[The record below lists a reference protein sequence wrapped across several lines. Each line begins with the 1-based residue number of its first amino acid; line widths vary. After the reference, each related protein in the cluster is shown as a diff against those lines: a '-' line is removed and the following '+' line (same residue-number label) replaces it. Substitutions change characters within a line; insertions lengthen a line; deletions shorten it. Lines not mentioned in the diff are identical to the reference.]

1 MKKIFTFASAALV
14 AAAAVAAPKAS
25 MLKAEMTPEAQ
36 QKFASHIAMIQ
47 NKDLASIDGEIIGK
61 RTCQVGNLIW
71 DMYAIRTGK
80 VVDNITFTGENGE
93 EVKATFD
100 EFPLYA
106 VEYCIEATNATTGA
120 GVSMIASML
129 FWPSEYYRQC
139 FTWEGPWSET
149 TGSNGKVYYDIPV
162 EYRNYEIVPFED
174 LVGENSV
181 LAAPFKFTGYV
192 APFAYP
198 NPENEKQYVQI
209 ENYQMLNYG
218 GLSYNNR
225 DISITTDFDPK
236 TMGGNAVPTVTFQ
249 EYDSSDEYMLID
261 NKYYF
266 AYVTLDANGN
276 VTGTNGN
283 GQMTLTYDGEG
294 FTKGF
299 GPRTYDIDLVTFHLF
314 NAGLF
319 DEDNNAFYEYTADE
333 EPLQQYFI
341 KFGNDQ
347 IQGIGVG
354 GGNDRDQIL
363 EEIEEDPSF
372 QNVIADN
379 DYYKFLVGEGF
390 DENQCYYG
398 QGYLFSA
405 AESQPTNCQ
414 WDIKYAEEHTYGGGR
429 KVYDYLIPEAGMF
442 VSYNEFS
449 SVSPRVRSAW
459 AKTYGLQVIQRGK
472 YLLEPENEGAYI
484 ANNTPDGLIIRFRD
498 DADNVVNL
506 HASNYV
512 YHSNAEDVRDEQ
524 EMSAVGTFTPDVA
537 VKSIFGSK
545 GGVKVAARNGMISI
559 ESMEAGNVAVYTMDG
574 ALVNAAKTNG
584 VATLNIPAAKGMY
597 IVKVGNE
604 TRKVVL

>member
-1 MKKIFTFASAALV
+1 MKKFFTFASAALV

-36 QKFASHIAMIQ
+36 QKFATHIAMIQ
-47 NKDLASIDGEIIGK
+47 NKDLESIDGEIIGK

-80 VVDNITFTGENGE
+80 VVDFISFTGENGE
-93 EVKATFD
+93 SVTAEFD

-120 GVSMIASML
+120 EVSMIASML

-139 FTWEGPWSET
+139 FTWEGPWDEIP
-149 TGSNGKVYYDIPV
+149 GSSGQTYYDIPV
-162 EYRNYEIVPFED
+162 EYRNYDIVPFED

-181 LAAPFKFTGYV
+181 LAAPFKYTGYV
-192 APFAYP
+192 APFAYA
-198 NPENEKQYVQI
+198 NPQNEKQYGEI
-209 ENYQMLNYG
+209 ENWNMLNYG
-218 GLSYNNR
+218 GLTYNNK
-225 DISITTDFDPK
+225 DIRITTDFDGN
-236 TMGGNAVPTVTFQ
+236 TMSGNAVPTVTFQ
-249 EYDSSDEYMLID
+249 EYDSEDEYMLID

-276 VTGTNGN
+276 VTGTTGN
-283 GQMTLTYDGEG
+283 GQMNLTYDGEG

-299 GPRTYDIDLVTFHLF
+299 SPRTLNINLPTFHLF

-333 EPLQQYFI
+333 EPLQQYYI
-341 KFGNDQ
+341 KFGNEQ
-347 IQGIGVG
+347 ISGIGVG
-354 GGNDRDQIL
+354 GGSNRDEIL
-363 EEIEEDPSF
+363 EEIDADPSF

-379 DYYKFLVGEGF
+379 NYYKYLVGEGF

-398 QGYLFSA
+398 ESYLFSA
-405 AESQPTNCQ
+405 TEAQPTNCQ
-414 WDIKYAEEHTYGGGR
+414 WNIKYAEEHTYGSGK

-459 AKTYGLQVIQRGK
+459 ASTYGLFVVQRGK
-472 YLLEPENEGAYI
+472 YLLEPANEGAYI
-484 ANNTPDGLIIRFRD
+484 ANNTPNGLIIRYRD
-498 DADNVVNL
+498 DADNVINMT
-506 HASNYV
+506 ATSYV
-512 YHSNAEDVRDEQ
+512 YHPNAEDVRDE
-524 EMSAVGTFTPDVA
+524 EEVNAIGTFEPVVA
-537 VKSIFGSK
+537 VKTIFGTK

-574 ALVNAAKTNG
+574 SLVNAAKTNG
-584 VATLNIPAAKGMY
+584 ISTLNIPVAKGMY

-604 TRKVVL
+604 TRKVIL